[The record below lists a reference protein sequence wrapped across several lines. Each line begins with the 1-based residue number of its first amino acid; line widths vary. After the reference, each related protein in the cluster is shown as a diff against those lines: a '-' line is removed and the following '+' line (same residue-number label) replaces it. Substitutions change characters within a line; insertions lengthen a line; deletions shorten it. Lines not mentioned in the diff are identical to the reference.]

1 MNYSVKSCVD
11 KGFGFFHPLSLMVQ
25 PLYCQ
30 VSAAWSVLM
39 TSSQKSSQMPI
50 WRKSLSSFKAYSSE
64 MLESIKQAKTV
75 WPLGQ
80 QAFGWFCS
88 ERKFLLKHTD
98 VKRFGKTLFRY
109 QEVKEFVRNRYSS
122 NCRSFTKRL

>member
-1 MNYSVKSCVD
+1 
-11 KGFGFFHPLSLMVQ
+11 
-25 PLYCQ
+25 
-30 VSAAWSVLM
+30 
-39 TSSQKSSQMPI
+39 MPI
-50 WRKSLSSFKAYSSE
+50 RRKSLSSFKAYSSE

-98 VKRFGKTLFRY
+98 DKRFRKTLFRY
-109 QEVKEFVRNRYSS
+109 QRSKNSS
-122 NCRSFTKRL
+122 ETDIVPIAALLLRDCSLKFSTGFLRGNVLEYVASYNFS